1 MGSMQSTDFLS
12 ILVVKASDL
21 TNEQQDEILSLCS
34 RACEEDFAPYLQLLT
49 SATHVLAYAGNQLV
63 SHAAW
68 VERELHQ
75 EGIAPLRTAYIEAV
89 ATLPEHQRKGYGS
102 AVLNAIPPLIQ
113 QYDLGALSPSEQAF
127 YARLGWVIWE
137 GSLAYRQD
145 AEVVETPEEEVM
157 VYYLPRT
164 PKCLNVK
171 AKLIADWRPGE
182 VW

>member
-1 MGSMQSTDFLS
+1 MINAFSADFLS

-21 TNEQQDEILSLCS
+21 TNGQQDEILSVCS
-34 RACEEDFAPYLQLLT
+34 CAYEEDFAPYLQLLT
-49 SATHVLAYAGNQLV
+49 SATHLLAYVGNKLV

-113 QYDLGALSPSEQAF
+113 QYDIGALSPSEQAF
-127 YARLGWVIWE
+127 YARLGWVLWE
-137 GSLAYRQD
+137 GPLAYRQD
-145 AEVVETPEEEVM
+145 AEVIETPEEAM
-157 VYYLPRT
+157 VYYLPKT
-164 PKCLNVK
+164 PKSLNVK
-171 AKLIADWRPGE
+171 ANLIADWRPGE
-182 VW
+182 IW

>member
-1 MGSMQSTDFLS
+1 MTNTFSANFLS

-21 TNEQQDEILSLCS
+21 TNGQQHEILSLCS
-34 RACEEDFAPYLQLLT
+34 RAYKEDFALYLQLLT
-49 SATHVLAYAGNQLV
+49 SATHVLAYVGNELA

-75 EGIAPLRTAYIEAV
+75 EGIPALRTAYIEAV

-113 QYDLGALSPSEQAF
+113 QYDIGALSPSEQGF

-137 GSLAYRQD
+137 GPLAYIQGAD
-145 AEVVETPEEEVM
+145 LVETPEEEVM

-164 PKCLNVK
+164 PKSLNVT